1 MNNKPEWHV
10 LLGYRHMG
18 NGVSWKRHVF
28 SNEEDQ
34 TNFAK
39 QVQEDPKKFEH
50 RLTGRSPFKM
60 ILKQVTI
67 QNSIYF

>member
-1 MNNKPEWHV
+1 MDEKPEWHV

-28 SNEEDQ
+28 SNKEDQ
-34 TNFAK
+34 DRFAK
-39 QVQEDPKKFEH
+39 QVQDDPRKFEH
-50 RLTGRSPFKM
+50 RLTGRPPFKM
-60 ILKQVTI
+60 ILKKQVI